1 MEYFTIVAQDERYG
15 AQGQRSSRDS
25 EEKDFDLL
33 FLELCTQFDLS
44 MLNGACEGNKWCLY
58 ISVSATGNSVI
69 DCFAFSLSIPH
80 LPQKR
85 EKKKKR

>member
-1 MEYFTIVAQDERYG
+1 MCRDFNAQTGNKQPYHVLDMEYFTIVAQDEQCG

-44 MLNGACEGNKWCLY
+44 MLNGACEGNK
-58 ISVSATGNSVI
+58 
-69 DCFAFSLSIPH
+69 
-80 LPQKR
+80 
-85 EKKKKR
+85 

>member
-1 MEYFTIVAQDERYG
+1 MEYFTIVAQDEQCG

-44 MLNGACEGNKWCLY
+44 MLNGACEGSK
-58 ISVSATGNSVI
+58 
-69 DCFAFSLSIPH
+69 
-80 LPQKR
+80 
-85 EKKKKR
+85 